1 MDALLIVPE
10 VAEILRV
17 RPTTVYSLVARDILP
32 HVRIAQ
38 GKRRALIRFRRADVE
53 TFLEQR
59 SAGIT
64 RPDEHRQLTV
74 GDDNARAV

>member
-53 TFLEQR
+53 KFIECR
-59 SAGIT
+59 SVVPHSGEPRRET
-64 RPDEHRQLTV
+64 NDGQSGE
-74 GDDNARAV
+74 